1 MHRVCGVV
9 VHEDRFASMSIRL
22 KGCSFIVADANSQ
35 IRSILATMVAREGA
49 RVLASLRTS
58 TEALATIGR
67 LQADIAIFD
76 LHLMEASIPDALRT
90 VIADNPETAVV
101 VMGLDDQRGTARLAM
116 DCGALGYIRKP
127 LNEANILTALLQVK
141 AIMAFRKSRQAVP
154 KSEGPQHRAVIV
166 DCDVLARGLLRV
178 ILEDNGFEVV
188 AEAASGFEGLMAV
201 ERHEADFV
209 CLAVDLPEIDG
220 LNTVACLHAVHP
232 DLPVLM
238 VTAHAD
244 RETVS
249 AAIRGGVHDYVIKP
263 FEAERVIAAV
273 RKALA

>member
-1 MHRVCGVV
+1 
-9 VHEDRFASMSIRL
+9 MSIRL

-58 TEALATIGR
+58 TEALATVGR
-67 LQADIAIFD
+67 LPPDIAIFD
-76 LHLMEASIPDALRT
+76 LHLMEPSIPDALRT

-127 LNEANILTALLQVK
+127 LNEANILTALFQVK

-166 DCDVLARGLLRV
+166 DCDVLARGLLRS
-178 ILEDNGFEVV
+178 LEG
-188 AEAASGFEGLMAV
+188 S
-201 ERHEADFV
+201 
-209 CLAVDLPEIDG
+209 
-220 LNTVACLHAVHP
+220 
-232 DLPVLM
+232 
-238 VTAHAD
+238 
-244 RETVS
+244 S
-249 AAIRGGVHDYVIKP
+249 AAQRS
-263 FEAERVIAAV
+263 
-273 RKALA
+273 